1 MTARTRNSGF
11 RPRAHSLGSHIAWPP
26 SYTRTGCE
34 LQSFSGRVSEA
45 LFAPPFLLAY
55 NFLFTLMAT
64 EPTENPDLG
73 NCFVPPAAPPVT
85 TSAEDEEIRVR
96 GARVHNLKN
105 IDVTIPHNAIT
116 VVTGVSGSGKSSLA
130 FDTLYAEGQR
140 RYIESLSAY
149 ARQFLERIEKPDVD
163 EITGIAPAISIRQK
177 NTTRNPRS
185 TVATAT
191 EIYDY
196 LRLLYARVGHTFCL
210 RCGQRVHRDTVDEI
224 AERVLAMGDGRRFY
238 VLYTLELAPEAAKK
252 GPAGIQISDPAA
264 ISAAEP
270 VEAQGKSTE
279 AQGKL
284 KMKPPKSGRPGQDAV
299 RDTLM
304 NLRRR
309 GFNRLYQ
316 GGRVFEFSTPEDLLD
331 IDFAKPVYVLV
342 DRLVLSSDVRS
353 RLMDSIEICYREG
366 RGEAILEFAADAR
379 GAPGTPAS
387 QAERLVF
394 NERFECKKCG
404 ATYQEPEPRLFSF
417 NNPYGACPRCQGF
430 GNTIDFD
437 LDRVI
442 PDKGKSLGEGAIEP
456 WTKPRY
462 RQLALEMRKYARAK
476 LIPFDV
482 PFRDL
487 TPVQRDAILDG
498 DLQSEFPGVK
508 GFFGWLERKKYKLHV
523 RVFLSRYRGYATCP
537 DCRGT
542 RLRAEAR
549 AVKVA
554 GRSITEVCQ
563 MTVKEARPF
572 FDALTLS
579 PAEAEIADKV
589 LVEVQQRLR
598 FLDEVGLDYLTLD
611 RLTSTLSGGEAQRI
625 QLATSLGSHL
635 VGALYVLDEPSIG
648 LHPRDTNRL
657 IEILKGLRDLGN
669 TLVVVEHDPDTILA
683 ADHILDLGPGAG
695 EHGGK
700 LIFAGAR
707 DALLADPQSLTGRY
721 LRGDLRI
728 AVPQRRRKMQG
739 KFVKI
744 IGARSHNLQGID
756 VMLPLGMLVAITGVS
771 GSGKSTLVYD
781 VLYKALQAKRT
792 GGNWRECCDRIEGDS
807 ALTAIE
813 MVDQSPIGRTP
824 RSNPAT
830 YMKAFDPIREVFA
843 ATPQARKRAL
853 SAGAFSFNIPGGRC
867 EACQGDGTVTV
878 EMRFLADV
886 ELVCEECRG
895 TRYKSSVLDVR
906 YKEKNIHD
914 VLQMTVR
921 EALSFFA
928 AYTKVTS
935 RLRVLDEV
943 GLGYLRLGQSGTTL
957 SGGEAQRL
965 KLGAHLTRQENA
977 GILYV
982 FDEPTTGLHFDDIQ
996 KLLTAFRKLLEGGA
1010 SVLIIEH
1017 NLDVIKSADWVIDLG
1032 PEGGDEGGR
1041 VVAAG
1046 TPEQVARNSHSH
1058 TGKFLA
1064 RVLNSRGS
1072 GLSTMAG
1079 NRGNHSLPRQNVAG
1093 NHSSS
1098 K

>member
-1 MTARTRNSGF
+1 MNAPL
-11 RPRAHSLGSHIAWPP
+11 PRG
-26 SYTRTGCE
+26 
-34 LQSFSGRVSEA
+34 
-45 LFAPPFLLAY
+45 
-55 NFLFTLMAT
+55 
-64 EPTENPDLG
+64 
-73 NCFVPPAAPPVT
+73 AAPT
-85 TSAEDEEIRVR
+85 AAGDAEEIRVR

-105 IDVTIPHNAIT
+105 IDVTIPHNALTI
-116 VVTGVSGSGKSSLA
+116 VTGVSGSGKSSLA

-177 NTTRNPRS
+177 NSTRNPRS

-196 LRLLYARVGHTFCL
+196 LRLLYARTGHTFCL
-210 RCGQRVHRDTVDEI
+210 KCGEEVRKDTLDEI
-224 AERVLAMGDGRRFY
+224 AARVLALPEGLRFY
-238 VLYTLELAPEAAKK
+238 VLYQLRLE
-252 GPAGIQISDPAA
+252 
-264 ISAAEP
+264 AEP
-270 VEAQGKSTE
+270 SDGRKSPLSIQRARKT
-279 AQGKL
+279 AG
-284 KMKPPKSGRPGQDAV
+284 PGADLIRQTLISV
-299 RDTLM
+299 RK
-304 NLRRR
+304 R
-309 GFNRLYQ
+309 GFNRLFQ
-316 GGRVFEFSTPEDLLD
+316 SGRVFEFATPEDLLD
-331 IDFAKPVYVLV
+331 VDFSKPVYVLV
-342 DRLVLSSDVRS
+342 DRLALSPEIRS

-366 RGEAILEFAADAR
+366 RGEAILQFVKDSDSNPR
-379 GAPGTPAS
+379 VPD
-387 QAERLVF
+387 RLIF

-404 ATYQEPEPRLFSF
+404 ALYQEPEPRLFSF

-442 PDKGKSLGEGAIEP
+442 PDKSKSLAEGVIDP

-462 RQLALEMRKYARAK
+462 RQLAVEMRSYAK
-476 LIPFDV
+476 SKGIPLDV
-482 PFRDL
+482 PWRDL
-487 TPVQRDAILDG
+487 TAAQRNAIVEG
-498 DLQSEFPGVK
+498 DRKEDFPGVK
-508 GFFGWLERKKYKLHV
+508 GFFAWLERKKYKLHV

-537 DCRGT
+537 DCGGT
-542 RLRAEAR
+542 RLRSEAR
-549 AVKVA
+549 AVKIA

-572 FDALTLS
+572 FDSLQLS
-579 PAEAEIADKV
+579 PAEAVIADKV
-589 LVEVQQRLR
+589 LEEIQQRLR
-598 FLDEVGLDYLTLD
+598 FLDETGLDYLTLD

-648 LHPRDTNRL
+648 LHPRDTGRL

-669 TLVVVEHDPDTILA
+669 TLLVVEHDPDTILA
-683 ADHILDLGPGAG
+683 GDMILDLGPGAG
-695 EHGGK
+695 EHGGE
-700 LIFAGAR
+700 LVFSGTR
-707 DALLADPQSLTGRY
+707 EQLLASPQSLTGRY
-721 LRGDLRI
+721 LRGDLKI
-728 AVPQRRRKMQG
+728 AVPQHRRKPHG
-739 KFVKI
+739 KFLRI
-744 IGARSHNLQGID
+744 FGARSHNLQKID
-756 VMLPLGMLVAITGVS
+756 VMIPLGMLVAITGVS
-771 GSGKSTLVYD
+771 GSGKSTLVHE
-781 VLYKALQAKRT
+781 VIFKGLEAKRT
-792 GGNWRECCDRIEGDS
+792 GGNYREACDRIEGDN
-807 ALTAIE
+807 AIQAAE

-830 YMKAFDPIREVFA
+830 YLKAFDAIREVFA
-843 ATPQARKRAL
+843 ATPEARKRGL
-853 SAGAFSFNIPGGRC
+853 TSGHFSFNIPGGRC

-895 TRYKSSVLDVR
+895 TRYKSSVLEVR
-906 YKEKNIHD
+906 YKDKNIHE

-928 AYTKVTS
+928 AHPKVTS
-935 RLRVLDEV
+935 RLRLLDEV

-965 KLGAHLTRQENA
+965 KLAAHLTRQDNS
-977 GILYV
+977 GILYI

-996 KLLTAFRKLLEGGA
+996 KLLTAFKKLIEGGA

-1032 PEGGDEGGR
+1032 PEGGDRGGH

-1046 TPEQVARNSHSH
+1046 TPEQVARNSRSH

-1064 RVLNSRGS
+1064 RVLNGRNGNHHSEKQFPGSGVPARGS
-1072 GLSTMAG
+1072 TLTRANASD
-1079 NRGNHSLPRQNVAG
+1079 SDL
-1093 NHSSS
+1093 
-1098 K
+1098 